1 MNLADKCTEK
11 EVRLLKDVGI
21 NIENKDYSQEEIKK
35 IERDIAEYIMNH
47 SSKNGSIGRLQNE
60 YQSIFRILD
69 I

>member
-11 EVRLLKDVGI
+11 EVQLLKDVGV

-60 YQSIFRILD
+60 FQSIFRILD